1 MILANKKSFTSDK
14 HENNLPIAIGG
25 YGQIL

>member
-1 MILANKKSFTSDK
+1 MILADKKSFTSDK
-14 HENNLPIAIGG
+14 QENNLPIALAG

>member
-1 MILANKKSFTSDK
+1 MILANKKSFTSDT
-14 HENNLPIAIGG
+14 HENNLPIALAG